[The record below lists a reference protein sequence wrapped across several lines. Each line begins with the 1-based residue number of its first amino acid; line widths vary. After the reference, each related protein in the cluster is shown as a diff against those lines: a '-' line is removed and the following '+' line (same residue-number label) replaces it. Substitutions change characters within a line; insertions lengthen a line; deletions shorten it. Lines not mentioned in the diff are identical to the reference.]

1 MADDL
6 SVPDPAPV
14 LDLLNAFRKSKVMFA
29 ASKLGVFDALESGGS
44 KVPELATKLNANADA
59 LERLLNACVML
70 GLLKK
75 HGGHYANSPAAS
87 AFLTASSPRRMLGY
101 SSYSDDVLWKLW
113 DHLDDAVREGTHR
126 WTQEYGWDGPIF
138 SHFFK
143 TPESK
148 REFLMGM
155 HGFGVISS
163 PVVVNAVDLSPF
175 RAIVDLGGAT
185 GHLTIAACRRWP
197 QLNGVVLDLPE
208 AIPLATEI
216 VGATEV
222 ASRIRT
228 VGGDFFKD
236 ALPAGDLY
244 AVGRILHDW
253 TEVKIRTLLTRVF
266 AALPNGGGLLI
277 AEKLLDDDKA
287 GPEWAVLQSLN
298 MLVCTEGKERTLGEY
313 AALLEDAGFTSVVG
327 VRTGAPCDA
336 ILARK
341 P

>member
-6 SVPDPAPV
+6 SVPDAAPV
-14 LDLLNAFRKSKVMFA
+14 LELLNAFRKSKVMFA
-29 ASKLGVFDALESGGS
+29 ASKLGVFDALEAAGS
-44 KVPELATKLNANADA
+44 KVPELATKLNANPDA
-59 LERLLNACVML
+59 LERLLNACVLL

-75 HGGHYANSPAAS
+75 HGGHFSNTPAAT
-87 AFLTASSPRRMLGY
+87 AYLTAASPRRMLGY
-101 SSYSDDVLWKLW
+101 SNYSDAVLWKLW
-113 DHLDDAVREGTHR
+113 DHLDDAVREGKHR

-175 RAIVDLGGAT
+175 HTLVDLGGAT

-197 QLNGVVLDLPE
+197 QLSGVVLDLPE
-208 AIPLATEI
+208 AIPLAAEI

-222 ASRIRT
+222 APRIRT
-228 VGGDFFKD
+228 VGGDFFAD
-236 ALPAGDLY
+236 DLPKGDLY

-253 TEVKIRTLLTRVF
+253 TVEKIERLLAKVF
-266 AALPNGGGLLI
+266 AALPSGGGLLI
-277 AEKLLDDDKA
+277 AEKLLNDDKI

-313 AALLEDAGFTSVVG
+313 AALLEAAGFTNVVG